1 MSDLVNV
8 FQSQELGNYQ
18 RAIDLLSEM
27 RDLARDGG
35 LAREEFAAAER
46 VGVIFALI
54 ENHQAAAKALED
66 TLEILQ
72 KLELP
77 RKRDEHDAE
86 IRCLAALGTILFK
99 TGKSFESIFRYETA
113 LATSKASI
121 HRNKSVECNVLACL
135 GQVFNSLGQ
144 FSRAICMHTEAL
156 EMACENDDV
165 SSQACAHGSLGLA
178 FGCIGK
184 YQKAITHH
192 ERCLVLAVRM
202 GDSKL
207 EGISHCN
214 LGGLFNIIG
223 DHDKAIRTI
232 EMGISKAKQVDDIP
246 CQGRGYMSLGEC
258 FMHLQQYEQAIQTFE
273 LALPICVETN
283 DDIGQAASKMQ
294 MGACYVFMAQDKQGT
309 ARLDAVARA
318 SEIYSSVLELADSN
332 PHHVV
337 RNIRAQVYLEKAKL
351 VYMQDNMDEALG
363 WLERHLD
370 LVVNMGRTMCMG
382 CGLVRCTREEMLS
395 CSHCKAVR
403 YCNID
408 HQRMSWIGD
417 GHKFICPLLRKWR
430 RMAKGKEA
438 RESVRQDLMDF
449 LTSAHPPQSL
459 RLSAGG
465 FAAAVPFFG
474 TCDEAITLK
483 SNDMTCHIASDSNDI
498 ACHIASDGFS

>member
-1 MSDLVNV
+1 MN
-8 FQSQELGNYQ
+8 G
-18 RAIDLLSEM
+18 LSKS
-27 RDLARDGG
+27 LTPTSTI
-35 LAREEFAAAER
+35 
-46 VGVIFALI
+46 GVIFALI

-86 IRCLAALGTILFK
+86 IRGLAALGTILYK
-99 TGKSFESIFRYETA
+99 AGKSFESISRFEAA
-113 LATSKASI
+113 LAISKVSI
-121 HRNKSVECNVLACL
+121 HRNQSFECNVLACL

-144 FSRAICMHTEAL
+144 FSRAICMHTQAL
-156 EMACENDDV
+156 EMARDNGDV
-165 SSQACAHGSLGLA
+165 SLQACALGSLGLA
-178 FGCIGK
+178 FGCMGK
-184 YQKAITHH
+184 YQDAITNH

-207 EGISHCN
+207 EGISQCN
-214 LGGLFNIIG
+214 LGGLFTIIG

>member
-1 MSDLVNV
+1 M
-8 FQSQELGNYQ
+8 FQSQELGNYE
-18 RAIDLLSEM
+18 RAIDLYSEM
-27 RDLARDGG
+27 RVLARDGG

-46 VGVIFALI
+46 IGVIFALI
-54 ENHQAAAKALED
+54 ENHEAAAKALED

-86 IRCLAALGTILFK
+86 IRCLAALGTILYK
-99 TGKSFESIFRYETA
+99 TGKSFESISRFEAA
-113 LATSKASI
+113 LAISKASI
-121 HRNKSVECNVLACL
+121 HRNQSVECNVLACL

-144 FSRAICMHTEAL
+144 FSRAICMHTQAL
-156 EMACENDDV
+156 EMARDNGDV
-165 SSQACAHGSLGLA
+165 SLQACALGSLGLA
-178 FGCIGK
+178 FGCMGK
-184 YQKAITHH
+184 YQDAITNH

-207 EGISHCN
+207 EGISQCN
-214 LGGLFNIIG
+214 LGGLFTIIG

-258 FMHLQQYEQAIQTFE
+258 FMHLQQYEQAIQKFE

-283 DDIGQAASKMQ
+283 DDIGQAASNMQ

-309 ARLDAVARA
+309 ARLDAVAKA
-318 SEIYSSVLELADSN
+318 SEIYSNVLDIAESN

-337 RNIRAQVYLEKAKL
+337 RNLRAQVYLEKAKL
-351 VYMQDNMDEALG
+351 VYMQDNLDEAVE

-370 LVVNMGRTMCMG
+370 LVVTMGRTLCMG
-382 CGLVRCTREEMLS
+382 CGLVRCNQDEMLS

-403 YCNID
+403 YCNKD

-430 RMAKGKEA
+430 RMMKGKEA
-438 RESVRQDLMDF
+438 RDSVQQDLVDF

-465 FAAAVPFFG
+465 CVFPSAVPFCG

-483 SNDMTCHIASDSNDI
+483 SNDI
-498 ACHIASDGFS
+498 ACQIASDGFS